1 MLDGTVLGLCGGT
14 TGLRPLGSIPRR
26 KSDSMRALIVDDS
39 KMVRMILGKLLRE
52 LEFDVLEAG
61 DGQEA
66 IERLYHGETVD
77 LMLVDWNMPVMDG
90 YELLCAVRA
99 NVLLSDIKVMMVT
112 TESSIEQVQKALAA
126 GANEYLMKPFTKE
139 LLHEKLVLMGVI

>member
-1 MLDGTVLGLCGGT
+1 
-14 TGLRPLGSIPRR
+14 
-26 KSDSMRALIVDDS
+26 MRALIVDDS
-39 KMVRMILGKLLRE
+39 KMVRMILGKLLKE
-52 LEFDVLEAG
+52 LAFEVLEAG

-66 IERLYHGETVD
+66 IERLYHGENVD

-139 LLHEKLVLMGVI
+139 LLHEKLQIMGVI

>member
-1 MLDGTVLGLCGGT
+1 
-14 TGLRPLGSIPRR
+14 
-26 KSDSMRALIVDDS
+26 MRALIVDDS
-39 KMVRMILGKLLRE
+39 KMVRMILAKLLRE
-52 LEFDVLEAG
+52 LDFEVLEAG

-66 IERLYHGETVD
+66 IERLYHGEHVD
-77 LMLVDWNMPVMDG
+77 VMLVDWNMPIMDG

-112 TESSIEQVQKALAA
+112 TESSIEQVQKALSA

-139 LLHEKLVLMGVI
+139 QLHEKLQIMGVI